1 MTNEYFTVSARYGV
15 ITMVLCV
22 KYSVDLSFHFLEI
35 VRLLSDLMLTDFVSL
50 STSLIIVLVILFGV
64 L

>member
-22 KYSVDLSFHFLEI
+22 KYSVDFSFHFLEI